1 MRKIVILISIVV
13 IIPIFSLTTLA
24 NDGVDKYIDEFESI
38 VPDELVGITD
48 EDVLAERVGFDG
60 ILGEIYAIIS
70 DKGGEVVSFLLLLLG
85 GVVIL
90 SLTRGMRTE
99 LYEITSVG
107 VSVVLISVVASRL
120 LGMLATL
127 EGDIGTVSEFFCAL
141 IPIFSAVS
149 VAGGGVSTAAVYAA
163 SMNTAA
169 SFVTGIVAPTFTATA
184 ALGFAVGLLGAIDP
198 EIAGGVSGSVSKFFS
213 WLVGIVTALLMG
225 TLALQTVIGSVKD
238 CASIRAARYAA
249 SGMIPVVGG
258 TVAASLA
265 TLASGIA
272 YVKGVIGVGAAAV
285 IITLFLSPLVLLLLY
300 RGAIS
305 IASTVASMLSVGV
318 AARLYDSLRRG
329 VDLYIAIYAVSILI
343 YIFEIIL
350 FVMTEV
356 PLG

>member
-13 IIPIFSLTTLA
+13 ILPIFSLSSLA
-24 NDGVDKYIDEFESI
+24 DDGVDKYISEFENI
-38 VPDELVGITD
+38 VPEGLSGISDAEELVG
-48 EDVLAERVGFDG
+48 RVGFDG
-60 ILGEIYAIIS
+60 ILREVYSIVT
-70 DKGGEVVSFLLLLLG
+70 DKGGEAVSFLLFLLG

-90 SLTRGMRTE
+90 SLVRGMRGE
-99 LYEITSVG
+99 LYEVASVG
-107 VSVVLISVVASRL
+107 VGVVLVAVVASRL
-120 LGMLATL
+120 GGMLVTL
-127 EGDIGTVSEFFCAL
+127 ERDVERVSEFFCAL
-141 IPIFSAVS
+141 IPIFSAIS
-149 VAGGGVSTAAVYAA
+149 VAGGGAGTAAVYAA

-169 SFVTGIVAPTFTATA
+169 SFVTGILTPTFVATA
-184 ALGFAVGLLGAIDP
+184 ALGFAVGLLGAVDA
-198 EIAGGVSGSVSKFFS
+198 EIAGGVFGSVGKFFG
-213 WLVGIVTALLMG
+213 WLVGIVTAILMG
-225 TLALQTVIGSVKD
+225 TLALQTVISSARD

-272 YVKGVIGVGAAAV
+272 YVKGVVGVGAAAV

-300 RGAIS
+300 RAAIS
-305 IASTVASMLSVGV
+305 VASTVASMLSVGV
-318 AARLYDSLRRG
+318 ATRLYDSLRRG
-329 VDLYIAIYAVSILI
+329 LDLYIAVYAVSILI